1 MKDHT
6 DPQPEIVRIPA
17 RNGKILRDGTI
28 FTWKISEATAKD
40 EKLAMNVPRAIG
52 SEGENDKNRQKQ
64 KRIQANN
71 PGNDQ
76 KSSGKGRNPLA
87 KPG

>member
-1 MKDHT
+1 
-6 DPQPEIVRIPA
+6 
-17 RNGKILRDGTI
+17 
-28 FTWKISEATAKD
+28 
-40 EKLAMNVPRAIG
+40 MNVPRAIG